1 MSKSQL
7 ILLEARKEIFSN
19 SSGSHL
25 SIFRG
30 DGYDFS
36 QLQEYSVGDD
46 IRHINWSVTARLQ
59 KVYINVFNQERSLEV
74 VIVPLLGGNLHFGSP
89 QTKHEIVAKI
99 CAILGFSAINNND
112 HFSAYLFSDE
122 LLWHQASTKKSN
134 YVELLAEKILQ
145 YNAIGKKVDL
155 QTVASTLHARLR
167 QKSLIV
173 FIGDFFEIPD
183 FRSLAKRHD
192 IVCCVVRDIAEE
204 EPKNIGNA
212 TLLDLQ
218 SQVVL
223 DGYFSSKKLEQYAS
237 AVRKHD
243 DELFK
248 KLKQEKIRLSKIY
261 GEKKI
266 LPQLK
271 RAFR

>member
-1 MSKSQL
+1 MNKSQL

-36 QLQEYSVGDD
+36 QLQEYSLGDD

-59 KVYINVFNQERSLEV
+59 NVYINVFNQERSLDV

-89 QTKHEIVAKI
+89 QTKREIVAKI
-99 CAILGFSAINNND
+99 SAILGFSAVNNND
-112 HFSAYLFSDE
+112 HFSVYLFSDE

-134 YVELLAEKILQ
+134 YVELLVEKILQ
-145 YNAIGKKVDL
+145 HNAVGKKVNL
-155 QTVASTLHARLR
+155 QAVSSMLYAKLR
-167 QKSLIV
+167 QKSLII

-183 FRSLAKRHD
+183 FKLLAKRHD
-192 IVCCVVRDIAEE
+192 VVCCVVRDIAEE

-212 TLLDLQ
+212 ALVDLQ

-223 DGYFSSKKLEQYAS
+223 DGYFGSKKLERYAS

-248 KLKQEKIRLSKIY
+248 KLNQEKIRFSKIY